1 MATARRG
8 GEDLTEQNEANKK
21 LSESEEK
28 YRTIFENSGA
38 GTIMI
43 EGDMKVSMA
52 NAEFLRLSEFPL
64 DEIIGRSFT
73 EFLMKDDIPRL
84 MSYHRQRRSNESKA
98 PRNYELNLKTKSGK
112 VKKFSITVSI
122 VPGTTRSIASILDIT
137 QRLEA
142 EKTARE
148 SERFMNSIFSSIQ
161 DGISILDK
169 DLRIIRVNPTMERWY
184 AHSMPLVGKRCHEA
198 YHGKDEPCAVCPT
211 LQTLRTGKV
220 AIEVVPKRGPKA
232 EILGWQ
238 ELFSFPQIN
247 PDTGQMDGV
256 IEYVRDISERKQYED
271 ALKQANEKLNLMGSV
286 TRHDAL
292 NQLGV
297 LVGWLSIAMEATQDK
312 GILEHLKKCDE
323 AAKMIQSQLEFTAN
337 YQEMGVHGPLWIQAE
352 TALGRGVAGLRFGDV
367 TLTHDLKGI
376 ELYADPMIDKVF
388 HNLADNALR
397 HGGKLSKIDV
407 WHERPGSELKIVFA
421 DDGQGVPKDEK
432 SKIFSHGYGKHTG
445 YGLYMARAI
454 LGITG
459 MTIDEIGE
467 PGQGAK
473 FVITVPAQKYRT
485 QAKGR

>member
-1 MATARRG
+1 MG
-8 GEDLTEQNEANKK
+8 EQNEANKK
-21 LSESEEK
+21 LLEGEEK
-28 YRTIFENSGA
+28 YRTVFENSGA

-52 NAEFLRLSEFPL
+52 NAEFLRLSEFAL
-64 DEIIGRSFT
+64 NEIIGRSFT
-73 EFLMKDDIPRL
+73 DFLMKEDVPRL
-84 MSYHRQRRSNESKA
+84 ISYHRQRRLNESRV
-98 PRNYELNLKTKSGK
+98 PRNYELDLRTKSGK
-112 VKKFSITVSI
+112 VKKFSVTVSMI
-122 VPGTTRSIASILDIT
+122 PGTSKSIASILDIT

-142 EKTARE
+142 EKAARD
-148 SERFMNSIFSSIQ
+148 SERFMDSIFRSIQ

-169 DLRIIRVNPTMERWY
+169 DLRIVRVNPTMERWY
-184 AHSMPLVGKRCHEA
+184 AYSMPLVGKKCHEA

-220 AIEVVPKRGPKA
+220 AIEVVPKRGPGS
-232 EILGWQ
+232 EVLGWQ

-297 LVGWLSIAMEATQDK
+297 LVGWLSIAMEATHDK
-312 GILEHLKKCDE
+312 EVLEHLKKCDE
-323 AAKMIQSQLEFTAN
+323 AAKMIRSQLEFTAN
-337 YQEMGVHGPLWIQAE
+337 YQEMGVHGPVWIAVE
-352 TALGRGVAGLRFGDV
+352 TALSRGVAGLRFGDV
-367 TLTHDLKGI
+367 TLTQDLKGI
-376 ELYADPMIDKVF
+376 EVYADPMIDKVF
-388 HNLADNALR
+388 RNLVDNSLR
-397 HGGKLSKIDV
+397 HGSKLSKIEV
-407 WHERPGSELKIVFA
+407 WHERPGTELKIVFA
-421 DDGQGVPKDEK
+421 DDGLGVPREEK

-459 MTIDEIGE
+459 ISIEEIGE

-473 FVITVPAQKYRT
+473 FVVTVPANKFRMQTKS
-485 QAKGR
+485 G

>member
-1 MATARRG
+1 
-8 GEDLTEQNEANKK
+8 
-21 LSESEEK
+21 
-28 YRTIFENSGA
+28 
-38 GTIMI
+38 MI

-52 NAEFLRLSEFPL
+52 NAEFIRFSEFPL

-73 EFLMKDDIPRL
+73 EFVMKEDIPRL
-84 MSYHRQRRSNESKA
+84 MSYHRQRRSNESKV

-122 VPGTTRSIASILDIT
+122 VPGTAKSIASLLDIT

-142 EKTARE
+142 EKSARE
-148 SERFMNSIFSSIQ
+148 SERFMKSIFSSIQ

-169 DLRIIRVNPTMERWY
+169 DLRIIKVNPTMERWY

-198 YHGKDEPCAVCPT
+198 YHGKNEPCAICPT

-220 AIEVVPKRGPKA
+220 SIEVVPRRGPKA

-297 LVGWLSIAMEATQDK
+297 LVGWLSIAMEATQDRSVL
-312 GILEHLKKCDE
+312 GHLKKCDE
-323 AAKMIQSQLEFTAN
+323 AAKLMQSQLEFTAN
-337 YQEMGVHGPLWIQAE
+337 YQEMGVHGPVWIQAE

-388 HNLADNALR
+388 RNLADNSIR
-397 HGGKLSKIDV
+397 HGGKLTKIEV
-407 WHERPGSELKIVFA
+407 GYERSDKDLKIVFS
-421 DDGQGVPKDEK
+421 DDGQGIPKEEK
-432 SKIFSHGYGKHTG
+432 AKIFSHGYGKHTG
-445 YGLYMARAI
+445 YGLYMAQAI
-454 LGITG
+454 LSITG
-459 MTIDEIGE
+459 MRLEEVGE
-467 PGQGAK
+467 PGVGAK
-473 FVITVPAQKYRT
+473 FVITVPSQKFRT
-485 QAKGR
+485 QVKA